1 MSGLHDFATHV
12 MHSCKN
18 IEWLTLTKETSISRA
33 ICQKLSESN
42 NSLFTPSLNI
52 CVNYVEEPF
61 IYQLHTVLALPF
73 SLFISVK
80 ERMKTGLKLPSRAS
94 VVTLFFYPFVNMEQ
108 MVEINLLSM
117 NLLPPYSKPD
127 DRDSRFF

>member
-18 IEWLTLTKETSISRA
+18 IEWLTLRKETSISRA

-42 NSLFTPSLNI
+42 NSLFIPSDI

-61 IYQLHTVLALPF
+61 IYQLYTVLALPF
-73 SLFISVK
+73 SLVISVK

-94 VVTLFFYPFVNMEQ
+94 VVTEVTGFV
-108 MVEINLLSM
+108 LLSFCQHAA
-117 NLLPPYSKPD
+117 NGRDKPA
-127 DRDSRFF
+127 FA